1 MNDQDLKDCFAM
13 FALAGLLMR
22 GNNKLEQIPE
32 SCYILADQ
40 MLEARK
46 PKEVG
51 IKAVRKQRRT
61 NDQEN

>member
-1 MNDQDLKDCFAM
+1 MNEQDLRDCFAM

-22 GNNKLEQIPE
+22 GNNKLDLIPE

-46 PKEVG
+46 LKEVG
-51 IKAVRKQRRT
+51 IKAVKKT
-61 NDQEN
+61 KENK